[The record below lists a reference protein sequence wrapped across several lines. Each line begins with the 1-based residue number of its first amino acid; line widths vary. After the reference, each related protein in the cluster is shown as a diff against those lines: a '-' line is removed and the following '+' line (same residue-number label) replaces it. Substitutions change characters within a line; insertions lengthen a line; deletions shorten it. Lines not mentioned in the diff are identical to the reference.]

1 LSTVALD
8 ALALSEIRYAVREG
22 RRVSGETIMALLDE
36 ITRLRELV
44 DGALYPMH
52 FCIGDSAAT
61 MRMVCGRPI
70 SDACWTRNPRLV
82 TCERC
87 EREIEGGGETFLT
100 SKVISVM

>member
-1 LSTVALD
+1 VTDYSKYETPREQALY
-8 ALALSEIRYAVREG
+8 EEVQ
-22 RRVSGETIMALLDE
+22 
-36 ITRLRELV
+36 RLRAQL
-44 DGALYPMH
+44 LYPMH